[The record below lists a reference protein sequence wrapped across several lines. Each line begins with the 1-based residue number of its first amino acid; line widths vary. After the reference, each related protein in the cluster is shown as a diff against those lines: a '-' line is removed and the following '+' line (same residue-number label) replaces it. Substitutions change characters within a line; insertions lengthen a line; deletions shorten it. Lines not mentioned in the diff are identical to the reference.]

1 MPVQIFRRNIAFWVT
16 VAAIAGA
23 FAADAKPASS
33 IPSAALIQP
42 AELAASLKDGKAP
55 RPLILQIGFKIL
67 FAEAH
72 ISGAEYVGP
81 GGQDEGV
88 QALRT
93 RVAKLSKG
101 EPIVLYCGC
110 CPWTRCPNVA
120 AAYDELHALGFTNV
134 KVLYIAENFGADW
147 VERGYP
153 TDKGR

>member
-1 MPVQIFRRNIAFWVT
+1 MPVQISRRNTMFWVT
-16 VAAIAGA
+16 VAAVAGA

-88 QALRT
+88 QALRA
-93 RVAKLSKG
+93 RVAKLSKDA
-101 EPIVLYCGC
+101 PIVLYCGC

>member
-1 MPVQIFRRNIAFWVT
+1 MNVQIPRRIITFWFA
-16 VAAIAGA
+16 VAALTGA

-42 AELAASLKDGKAP
+42 ADLAASLKDGKSP
-55 RPLILQIGFKIL
+55 RPLILQIGFKVL

-81 GGQDEGV
+81 GGQDEGI
-88 QALRT
+88 QALRS
-93 RVAKLSKG
+93 RVAKLPKDA
-101 EPIVLYCGC
+101 PIVLYCGC

-120 AAYDELHALGFTNV
+120 AAYEELHSLGFANV